1 MIRKILKED
10 NIHLNIESKDKED
23 IINILANSLEKTGD
37 LVNKNIFIEDIF
49 KRESQGITG
58 LESGLAIPHGKSG
71 GVKNTSL
78 AVARLK
84 NPIEW
89 ETLDGDPV
97 DLIVL
102 FAVTLEDK
110 NDTHIKILSK
120 VAGNLAE
127 DENVKFLKEVQ
138 NKNEIIKILGKEW

>member
-58 LESGLAIPHGKSG
+58 LESGLAIPHGKSS

>member
-1 MIRKILKED
+1 MIRKILKEE
-10 NIHLNIESKDKED
+10 NIHLNIESKNKED
-23 IINILANSLEKTGD
+23 IINILANSLERTGD
-37 LVNKNIFIEDIF
+37 LINKSIFINDIYE
-49 KRESQGITG
+49 RETQGLTG
-58 LESGLAIPHGKSG
+58 LENGLAIPHGKSF

-78 AVARLK
+78 AVARLN

-89 ETLDGDPV
+89 ETLDGEPV

-110 NDTHIKILSK
+110 NDVHIKILSK

-127 DENVKFLKEVQ
+127 DENVKNLKKVQ
-138 NKNEIIKILGKEW
+138 TKDEIINILSKEW

>member
-10 NIHLNIESKDKED
+10 TIHLNIESKNKED

-58 LESGLAIPHGKSG
+58 LESGLAIPHGKSM

-78 AVARLK
+78 AIARLK
-84 NPIEW
+84 HPIEW

-138 NKNEIIKILGKEW
+138 DKNEIIKILGKEW

>member
-10 NIHLNIESKDKED
+10 NIHLNIESKNKED

-37 LVNKNIFIEDIF
+37 LANKNIFIEDIF
-49 KRESQGITG
+49 KRENQGITG
-58 LESGLAIPHGKSG
+58 LESGLAIPHGKSI

-78 AVARLK
+78 AIARLK

-89 ETLDGDPV
+89 ETLDGNPV

-110 NDTHIKILSK
+110 NDIHIKILSK

-138 NKNEIIKILGKEW
+138 DKNEIIKILGKEW

>member
-1 MIRKILKED
+1 MIRKILKEE
-10 NIHLNIESKDKED
+10 NIHLNIESKNKED
-23 IINILANSLEKTGD
+23 IINILANSLERTGD
-37 LVNKNIFIEDIF
+37 LINKNIFINDIYE
-49 KRESQGITG
+49 REAQGLTG
-58 LESGLAIPHGKSG
+58 LENGLAIPHGKSF

-78 AVARLK
+78 AVARLN

-89 ETLDGDPV
+89 ETLDGEPV

-110 NDTHIKILSK
+110 NDVHIKILSK

-127 DENVKFLKEVQ
+127 DENVKDLKEVQ
-138 NKNEIIKILGKEW
+138 TKDEIINILSKEW

>member
-10 NIHLNIESKDKED
+10 NIYLNIESKDKED

-58 LESGLAIPHGKSG
+58 LESGLAIPHGKSS

>member
-10 NIHLNIESKDKED
+10 NIHLNIESKNKED

-58 LESGLAIPHGKSG
+58 LESGLAIPHGKSM

-78 AVARLK
+78 AIARLK
-84 NPIEW
+84 QPIKW

-138 NKNEIIKILGKEW
+138 DKNEIIKILGKEW

>member
-58 LESGLAIPHGKSG
+58 LESGLAIPHGKSS

-89 ETLDGDPV
+89 ETLDGAPV

>member
-10 NIHLNIESKDKED
+10 NIHLNIESKNKED

-58 LESGLAIPHGKSG
+58 LESGLAIPHGKSM

-78 AVARLK
+78 AIARLK
-84 NPIEW
+84 QPIEW

-138 NKNEIIKILGKEW
+138 DKNEIIKILGKEW

>member
-1 MIRKILKED
+1 M
-10 NIHLNIESKDKED
+10 
-23 IINILANSLEKTGD
+23 
-37 LVNKNIFIEDIF
+37 
-49 KRESQGITG
+49 
-58 LESGLAIPHGKSG
+58 

-78 AVARLK
+78 AIARLK
-84 NPIEW
+84 HPIEW

-138 NKNEIIKILGKEW
+138 DKNEIIKILGKEW